1 MKRFFISATLVMFLF
16 GCSSNN
22 NLDVSYKIGID
33 PLFEKEDFGKMTSN
47 VNGFVDDMLLLISKD
62 ENVSFKK
69 IDTNFDVLFEN
80 LNNKKLDGIIS
91 STNKYIF
98 NKDLYNFSNVFLN
111 TGPILVVSKKSK
123 IKKLSHLFNKI
134 VAITQ
139 NDELILLAK
148 QKFPKVIVRNFNSDA
163 RSLNAVI
170 DNRADAAIIYSIP
183 AGSYLFE
190 TYDNQL
196 RILKYLSD
204 DGLKLITLKNN
215 RHLIN
220 IFNRGVKNLEKIKKK
235 FNLL

>member
-1 MKRFFISATLVMFLF
+1 MKRFFISATLVMLLF

-22 NLDVSYKIGID
+22 NIDSAYKIGID

-47 VNGFVDDMLLLISKD
+47 VNGFVDDMLLQISKD

-69 IDTNFDVLFEN
+69 IDTNYDVLFEN

-91 STNKYIF
+91 STNKYLF

-111 TGPILVVSKKSK
+111 TGPMLVVSKKSK
-123 IKKLSHLFNKI
+123 IKKLSHLYGKI

-148 QKFPKVIVRNFNSDA
+148 QKFPKVIVRDFSSDA

-170 DNRADAAIIYSIP
+170 DNRADAAIIFSIP
-183 AGSYLFE
+183 AGSYLNE
-190 TYDNQL
+190 TYDNQF

-204 DGLKLITLKNN
+204 DGLKLITLKDNEY
-215 RHLIN
+215 LIRV
-220 IFNRGVKNLEKIKKK
+220 FNRGVKNLEKMKKK